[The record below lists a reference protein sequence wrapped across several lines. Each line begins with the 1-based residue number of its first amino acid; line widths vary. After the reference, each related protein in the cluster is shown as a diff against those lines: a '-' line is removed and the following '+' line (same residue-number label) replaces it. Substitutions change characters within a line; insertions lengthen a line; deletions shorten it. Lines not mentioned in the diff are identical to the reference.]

1 LLTVVKLGGSLFKDA
16 AHLQEVARAVAALPG
31 PTVVVHGGGPEIT
44 QWQERLGMPVQ
55 WRDGLR
61 VTTAESVQVASMVLS
76 GWVNKRIVA
85 GLIDAGQMA
94 VGLSGEDGGLLEAER
109 KEGGR
114 LGEVGEVTRVNR
126 VLLLDLLS
134 HGITPV
140 VSPISRG
147 PRGEP
152 LNVNADEAA
161 IALAAALPA
170 RELLLVSDVPGVL
183 VNGAVLPRL
192 AAEAAESLM
201 DEGAVT
207 GGMIVKLRQAL
218 VAANAGVNVRIGGGE
233 ILEDPGA
240 GTLIVPTQS
249 REAAAEVAT

>member
-1 LLTVVKLGGSLFKDA
+1 
-16 AHLQEVARAVAALPG
+16 
-31 PTVVVHGGGPEIT
+31 
-44 QWQERLGMPVQ
+44 
-55 WRDGLR
+55 
-61 VTTAESVQVASMVLS
+61 
-76 GWVNKRIVA
+76 
-85 GLIDAGQMA
+85 
-94 VGLSGEDGGLLEAER
+94 
-109 KEGGR
+109 
-114 LGEVGEVTRVNR
+114 
-126 VLLLDLLS
+126 
-134 HGITPV
+134 
-140 VSPISRG
+140 
-147 PRGEP
+147 
-152 LNVNADEAA
+152 VNADEAA

-233 ILEDPGA
+233 ILEDPRA